1 MMTQTNLTEI
11 LGRPIPTIQIMD
23 VGAAALSQDRY
34 HQLVTLGH
42 ANVTG
47 FEPDPTE
54 YAKLQNRKGPYRY
67 LPVFLGNGA
76 PGRFHFARFP
86 GCSSLLPPDPSVID
100 MFMTIGC
107 ADPGGNFHVV
117 RTEMVDTVRLD
128 DLGTGITIDYLKI
141 DVQGYE
147 LEILRNG
154 RKKLSNAVVIESEV
168 EFVPLYRNQPLFGDL
183 QCFMR
188 EEGFVLH
195 KFIDVGGRP
204 FRPFNPPN
212 PFYPISQ
219 LLWAD
224 AIFIR
229 DFTRLDS
236 YSDDGLL
243 KAAAVLDLVYDS
255 YDIAALLLNEYDR
268 RMQTNL
274 CRRYCEALNSRKL
287 SIRFLNVLD
296 RPN

>member
-1 MMTQTNLTEI
+1 MTETNLTEI
-11 LGRPIPTIQIMD
+11 IGHPIPTIQIMD
-23 VGAAALSQDRY
+23 IGAAALNEDRY
-34 HQLVTLGH
+34 HSLLTSGYAH
-42 ANVTG
+42 VTG
-47 FEPDPTE
+47 LEPNPAE

-76 PGRFHFARFP
+76 PARFHIARYP
-86 GCSSLLPPDPSVID
+86 GCSSLLRPNPAVID
-100 MFMTIGC
+100 MFETIGC
-107 ADPGGNFHVV
+107 AGSDGNFNVV
-117 RTEMVDTVRLD
+117 GTEMVDTVRLD
-128 DLGTGITIDYLKI
+128 DLGSNITIDYLKI

-147 LEILRNG
+147 LEIMRNG
-154 RKKLSNAVVIESEV
+154 TKKLANAVVIESEV
-168 EFVPLYRNQPLFGDL
+168 EFVPLYQDQPLFGDL
-183 QCFMR
+183 QCYMR

-195 KFIDVGGRP
+195 KFIDVSGRP

-212 PFYPISQ
+212 PFLPISQ

-229 DFTRLDS
+229 DFTRLDN

-243 KAAAVLDLVYDS
+243 KAATILDLVYGS

-268 RMQTNL
+268 RMQTGL
-274 CRRYCEALNSRKL
+274 YRRYCEALNSRHL

>member
-1 MMTQTNLTEI
+1 MTQTNFTQI
-11 LGRPIPTIQIMD
+11 LGRPVPTIQIMD
-23 VGAAALSQDRY
+23 VGAAALGQDRY
-34 HQLVTLGH
+34 HQLIALGC

-47 FEPDPTE
+47 FEPNPAE

-76 PGRFHFARFP
+76 PARFHLARYP
-86 GCSSLLPPDPSVID
+86 GCSSLLAPNAKVID

-107 ADPGGNFHVV
+107 ADPGGNFHIIG
-117 RTEMVDTVRLD
+117 TEMVDTVRLD
-128 DLGTGITIDYLKI
+128 DLSSSITIDYLKI

-147 LEILRNG
+147 LEIMRNG

-168 EFVPLYRNQPLFGDL
+168 EFVPLYQNQPLFGDI

-188 EEGFVLH
+188 DEGFVLH
-195 KFIDVGGRP
+195 KFIDVAGRP
-204 FRPFNPPN
+204 FRPFNTPN

-229 DFTRLDS
+229 DFTRLNS

-243 KAAAVLDLVYDS
+243 KAATILDLVYGS

-274 CRRYCEALNSRKL
+274 CRQYREALNSRQL
-287 SIRFLNVLD
+287 SIHFLNVLD
-296 RPN
+296 RPNQ

>member
-1 MMTQTNLTEI
+1 LIIQQTNLTEI
-11 LGRPIPTIQIMD
+11 LGRPD
-23 VGAAALSQDRY
+23 VGAAALSEDRY
-34 HQLVTLGH
+34 HQLITLGY

-47 FEPDPTE
+47 FEPNPAE
-54 YAKLQNRKGPYRY
+54 YAKLQSRKGPYRY

-86 GCSSLLPPDPSVID
+86 GCSSLLQPNPAVID

-107 ADPGGNFHVV
+107 AQPDDNFHVV

-128 DLGTGITIDYLKI
+128 DLDSSITIDYLKI

-147 LEILRNG
+147 LEIMRNG
-154 RKKLSNAVVIESEV
+154 RNKLSNAVVIESEV
-168 EFVPLYRNQPLFGDL
+168 EFVPLYQNQPLFGDL

-188 EEGFVLH
+188 DEGFVLH

-204 FRPFNPPN
+204 FRPFKPPN

-236 YSDDGLL
+236 YSHDGLL
-243 KAAAVLDLVYDS
+243 KAATILDLIYGS
-255 YDIAALLLNEYDR
+255 YDIAAILLNEYDR

-274 CRRYCEALNSRKL
+274 CRRYCEALNSRQL
-287 SIRFLNVLD
+287 SIRFLNILD

>member
-1 MMTQTNLTEI
+1 MMPQTNFTEI
-11 LGRPIPTIQIMD
+11 LGHPIPTIQIMD

-34 HQLVTLGH
+34 HQLVTLGC

-47 FEPDPTE
+47 FEPNPAE
-54 YAKLQNRKGPYRY
+54 YAKLQKRKGPYRY

-76 PGRFHFARFP
+76 PSRFHFARYP
-86 GCSSLLPPDPSVID
+86 GCSSLLPPNPALID

-107 ADPGGNFHVV
+107 ANPGGNFHIV

-128 DLGTGITIDYLKI
+128 DLSTSITIDYLKI

-147 LEILRNG
+147 LEIMRNG
-154 RKKLSNAVVIESEV
+154 TGKLSNAVVIESEV
-168 EFVPLYRNQPLFGDL
+168 EFVALYKNQPLFGDL

-188 EEGFVLH
+188 EQGFVLH

-204 FRPFNPPN
+204 FVPFNPPN
-212 PFYPISQ
+212 PYCPISQ

-243 KAAAVLDLVYDS
+243 KAATILDQVYGS
-255 YDIAALLLNEYDR
+255 YDIAAVLLNEYDR
-268 RMQTNL
+268 RLQTNL
-274 CRRYCEALNSRKL
+274 CRRYCESLNSRQL
-287 SIRFLNVLD
+287 SLRFLNVLD
-296 RPN
+296 RPS